1 VIKSR
6 RKLVIAIIL
15 IIIVFIYST
24 FQEKVEDYEY
34 YIANSINIVATDYV
48 ENLKIL
54 GNYAIINNATS
65 LKIMMDYGSIDSYPE
80 FYSVIEVLV
89 SSSRQIISLSIE
101 DRAKVSELYLEIFNN
116 IENKYHERKPL
127 TRFRIERIF
136 EKNQINV
143 PTNTNELMD
152 KIKTIIN

>member
-1 VIKSR
+1 M
-6 RKLVIAIIL
+6 
-15 IIIVFIYST
+15 T
-24 FQEKVEDYEY
+24 
-34 YIANSINIVATDYV
+34 
-48 ENLKIL
+48 
-54 GNYAIINNATS
+54 
-65 LKIMMDYGSIDSYPE
+65 DYGSIDSYPE

-116 IENKYHERKPL
+116 IENKYHERKTL

-143 PTNTNELMD
+143 PANTNELMD